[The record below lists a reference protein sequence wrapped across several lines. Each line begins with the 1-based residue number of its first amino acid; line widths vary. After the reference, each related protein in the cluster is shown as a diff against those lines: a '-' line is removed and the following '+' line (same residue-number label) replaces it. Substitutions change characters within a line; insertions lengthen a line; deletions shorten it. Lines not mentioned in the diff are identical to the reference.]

1 MQKSKCFSKIL
12 NEEYLKSFNKAC
24 HMFNMRCKLYI
35 WKFAELSL
43 LMEKLVQGSV
53 LKRKLN
59 LNISAIPLCHTIQ
72 LRN

>member
-1 MQKSKCFSKIL
+1 MFFKDSK
-12 NEEYLKSFNKAC
+12 NEEYLKSFNKAS
-24 HMFNMRCKLYI
+24 HMFNMRCKLYTC
-35 WKFAELSL
+35 KFAELSL
-43 LMEKLVQGSV
+43 LMEKLVQVSV